1 MAARPIASGIV
12 SFGLV
17 AVPVKLYPATR
28 SKSLS
33 FNMLHKK
40 DRSRLKQQYVCGACG
55 DVVERDDT
63 VRGYEYAKG
72 EYAVFSEDELAT
84 LEQKSDRSIEI
95 EQFVPIEKVDPVYFD
110 KAYLLGP
117 DKGGH
122 KPYRLL
128 AAAMRESGK
137 CAVAKFSTRGK
148 QQLVLLREAERGL
161 VLHTLFYADEVRS
174 FADVELGDEVA
185 TKPAEVDLAVKLIDQ
200 LAADRFDAS
209 LYEDEYRKA
218 ALAMIERKIEGKEV
232 VSLPAQAPRA
242 QVIDLM
248 DALKQSLATQRG
260 RSRPAP
266 SRAAAEAKDET
277 EATAKDAPAPAAAN
291 GARAKTAR
299 KPPARAAKPAAA
311 AARTARARRSG

>member
-17 AVPVKLYPATR
+17 AVPVKLFPATR

-40 DRSRLKQQYVCGACG
+40 DRARLKQQYICSACG

-63 VRGYEYAKG
+63 VKGYEYSKG
-72 EYAVFSEDELAT
+72 EYAVLTEDEMKA
-84 LEQKSDRSIEI
+84 LEQKSDQSIEI

-128 AAAMRESGK
+128 VKAMAESGM

-148 QQLVLLREAERGL
+148 QQLVLVRQAEGGL
-161 VLHTLFYADEVRS
+161 ILQTLFYADEVRA
-174 FADVELGDEVA
+174 FDEVDLGDEIA
-185 TKPAEVDLAVKLIDQ
+185 TKPAEVDLAVKLIEQ
-200 LAADRFDAS
+200 LAADRFDPT

-218 ALAMIERKIEGKEV
+218 ALEIIERKIEGQEV
-232 VSLPAQAPRA
+232 VSLPDKPARA

-248 DALKQSLATQRG
+248 DALKQSLATQKAPPKRAAAS

-266 SRAAAEAKDET
+266 RSALAEDESSDDDVDRAQAK
-277 EATAKDAPAPAAAN
+277 
-291 GARAKTAR
+291 R
-299 KPPARAAKPAAA
+299 KPPARAAK
-311 AARTARARRSG
+311 ARGGEAVRQSKARSSG

>member
-40 DRSRLKQQYVCGACG
+40 DRARLKQQYVCSSCG

-72 EYAVFSEDELAT
+72 EYAVLTEDELAT
-84 LEQKSDRSIEI
+84 LEQKSDQSIEI

-148 QQLVLLREAERGL
+148 QQLVLLRQADQGL
-161 VLHTLFYADEVRS
+161 VLHTLYYADEVRS
-174 FADVELGDEVA
+174 FADVDLGEDVA
-185 TKPAEVDLAVKLIDQ
+185 TKPVEVELAVKLIDQ
-200 LAADRFDAS
+200 LATDRFDAT

-218 ALAMIERKIEGKEV
+218 ALAMIEQKIEGKDV
-232 VSLPAQAPRA
+232 VSLPARAPRA

-248 DALKQSLATQRG
+248 DALKQSLSTQR
-260 RSRPAP
+260 PK
-266 SRAAAEAKDET
+266 AK
-277 EATAKDAPAPAAAN
+277 PAPARAGSDDAPSPADDAVTASS
-291 GARAKTAR
+291 GRAKPAR
-299 KPPARAAKPAAA
+299 KPPARAAKSAET
-311 AARTARARRSG
+311 ARPARARRSG

>member
-40 DRSRLKQQYVCGACG
+40 DRARLKQQYLCSACG

-72 EYAVFSEDELAT
+72 EYAVFTDDELAA
-84 LEQKSDRSIEI
+84 LDQKSDQSIEI

-148 QQLVLLREAERGL
+148 QQLVLLRQADQGL
-161 VLHTLFYADEVRS
+161 VLHTLFYADEVRG
-174 FADVELGDEVA
+174 FADVDLGDEVA
-185 TKPAEVDLAVKLIDQ
+185 TKPAEVDLAVRLIDQ
-200 LAADRFDAS
+200 LATDRFDAT

-218 ALAMIERKIEGKEV
+218 ALAMIERKIEGKDV
-232 VSLPAQAPRA
+232 VSLPARAPRA

-248 DALKQSLATQRG
+248 DALKQSLATQR
-260 RSRPAP
+260 PK
-266 SRAAAEAKDET
+266 RASAARANGDAAEPA
-277 EATAKDAPAPAAAN
+277 ANAAAPAAP
-291 GARAKTAR
+291 ARAKAAR
-299 KPPARAAKPAAA
+299 KPPARAAKPAAES
-311 AARTARARRSG
+311 ARPARARRSG

>member
-40 DRSRLKQQYVCGACG
+40 DRARLKQQYLCSACG

-72 EYAVFSEDELAT
+72 EYAVFTDDELAA
-84 LEQKSDRSIEI
+84 LDQKSDQSIEI

-148 QQLVLLREAERGL
+148 QQLVLLRQAEQGL
-161 VLHTLFYADEVRS
+161 VLHTLFYADEVRG
-174 FADVELGDEVA
+174 FADVDLGDEVA

-200 LAADRFDAS
+200 LATDRFDAT

-218 ALAMIERKIEGKEV
+218 ALAMIERKIEGKDV
-232 VSLPAQAPRA
+232 VSLPARAPRA

-248 DALKQSLATQRG
+248 DALKQSLATQR
-260 RSRPAP
+260 PK
-266 SRAAAEAKDET
+266 RASAARANGDAAEPA
-277 EATAKDAPAPAAAN
+277 ANAAAPAAP
-291 GARAKTAR
+291 ARAKAAR
-299 KPPARAAKPAAA
+299 KPPARAAKPAAES
-311 AARTARARRSG
+311 ARPARARRSG

>member
-40 DRSRLKQQYVCGACG
+40 DRARLKQQYLCSACG

-63 VRGYEYAKG
+63 VRVYEYAKG
-72 EYAVFSEDELAT
+72 EYAVFTDDELGA
-84 LEQKSDRSIEI
+84 LDQKSDQSIEI
-95 EQFVPIEKVDPVYFD
+95 EQFVPIDKVDPVYFD

-148 QQLVLLREAERGL
+148 QQLVLLRQAEQGL
-161 VLHTLFYADEVRS
+161 VLHTLFYADEVRG
-174 FADVELGDEVA
+174 FADVDLGDEVA

-200 LAADRFDAS
+200 LATDRFDAT

-218 ALAMIERKIEGKEV
+218 ALAMIERKIEGKDV
-232 VSLPAQAPRA
+232 VSLPARAPRA

-248 DALKQSLATQRG
+248 DALKQSLATQR
-260 RSRPAP
+260 PK
-266 SRAAAEAKDET
+266 RASAARANGDAAEPA
-277 EATAKDAPAPAAAN
+277 ANAAAPAAP
-291 GARAKTAR
+291 ARAKAAR
-299 KPPARAAKPAAA
+299 KPPARAAKPAAES
-311 AARTARARRSG
+311 ARPARARRSG

>member
-40 DRSRLKQQYVCGACG
+40 DRARLKQQYLCSACG

-72 EYAVFSEDELAT
+72 EYAVFTDDELAA
-84 LEQKSDRSIEI
+84 LDQKSDQSIEI

-148 QQLVLLREAERGL
+148 QQLVLLRQADQGL
-161 VLHTLFYADEVRS
+161 VLHTLFYADEVRG
-174 FADVELGDEVA
+174 FADVDLGDEVA

-200 LAADRFDAS
+200 LATDRFDAT

-218 ALAMIERKIEGKEV
+218 ALAMIERKIEGKDV
-232 VSLPAQAPRA
+232 VSLPARAPRA

-248 DALKQSLATQRG
+248 DALKQSLATQRPKRAG
-260 RSRPAP
+260 GSAAK
-266 SRAAAEAKDET
+266 AAAEAAE
-277 EATAKDAPAPAAAN
+277 PAPP
-291 GARAKTAR
+291 ARAKAAR
-299 KPPARAAKPAAA
+299 KPPARAAKPAAES
-311 AARTARARRSG
+311 ARPARARRSG

>member
-40 DRSRLKQQYVCGACG
+40 DRARLKQQYLCSACG

-72 EYAVFSEDELAT
+72 EYAVFTDDELAA
-84 LEQKSDRSIEI
+84 LDQKSDQSIEI

-148 QQLVLLREAERGL
+148 QQLVLLRQADQGL
-161 VLHTLFYADEVRS
+161 VLHTLFYADEVRG
-174 FADVELGDEVA
+174 FADVDLGDEVA

-200 LAADRFDAS
+200 LATDRFDAT

-218 ALAMIERKIEGKEV
+218 ALAMIERKIEGKDV
-232 VSLPAQAPRA
+232 VSLPARAPRA

-248 DALKQSLATQRG
+248 DALKQSLATQR
-260 RSRPAP
+260 PK
-266 SRAAAEAKDET
+266 RASAARANGDAAEPA
-277 EATAKDAPAPAAAN
+277 ANAAAPAAP
-291 GARAKTAR
+291 ARAKAAR
-299 KPPARAAKPAAA
+299 KPPARAAKPAAES
-311 AARTARARRSG
+311 ARPARARRSG

>member
-40 DRSRLKQQYVCGACG
+40 DRARLKQQYLCSACG

-72 EYAVFSEDELAT
+72 EYAVFTDDELGA
-84 LEQKSDRSIEI
+84 LDQKSDQSIEI
-95 EQFVPIEKVDPVYFD
+95 EQFVPIDKVDPVYFD

-148 QQLVLLREAERGL
+148 QQLVLLRQAEQGL
-161 VLHTLFYADEVRS
+161 VLHTLFYADEVRG
-174 FADVELGDEVA
+174 FADVDLGDEVA

-200 LAADRFDAS
+200 LATDRFDAT

-218 ALAMIERKIEGKEV
+218 ALAMIERKIEGKDV
-232 VSLPAQAPRA
+232 VSLPARAPRA

-248 DALKQSLATQRG
+248 DALKQSLATQR
-260 RSRPAP
+260 PK
-266 SRAAAEAKDET
+266 RASAARANGDAAE
-277 EATAKDAPAPAAAN
+277 PAAKAAEPAAP
-291 GARAKTAR
+291 ARAKAAR
-299 KPPARAAKPAAA
+299 KPPARAAKPAAES
-311 AARTARARRSG
+311 ARPARARRSG

>member
-40 DRSRLKQQYVCGACG
+40 DRARLKQQYLCSACG

-72 EYAVFSEDELAT
+72 EYAVFTDDELAA
-84 LEQKSDRSIEI
+84 LDQKSDQSIEI

-148 QQLVLLREAERGL
+148 QQLVLLREADQGL

-174 FADVELGDEVA
+174 FADVDLGDEVA

-200 LAADRFDAS
+200 LAADRFDAT

-218 ALAMIERKIEGKEV
+218 ALAMIERKIEGKDV
-232 VSLPAQAPRA
+232 VSLPARAPRA

-248 DALKQSLATQRG
+248 DALKQSLATQRPKRASAARANG
-260 RSRPAP
+260 SATDAASPEAAP
-266 SRAAAEAKDET
+266 E
-277 EATAKDAPAPAAAN
+277 PAAP
-291 GARAKTAR
+291 ARAKAAR
-299 KPPARAAKPAAA
+299 KPPARAAKPAAES
-311 AARTARARRSG
+311 ARPARARRSG

>member
-1 MAARPIASGIV
+1 MAARPIASSIV

-17 AVPVKLYPATR
+17 SVPVKLYPATR

-33 FNMLHKK
+33 FNMLHGK
-40 DRSRLKQQYVCGACG
+40 DHARLKQQYVCSACG

-72 EYAVFSEDELAT
+72 EYAVLSEDELAA
-84 LEQKSDRSIEI
+84 LEQKSDQSIEI
-95 EQFVPIEKVDPVYFD
+95 EQFVPLAQVDPVYFD

-128 AAAMRESGK
+128 GAAMRESGK
-137 CAVAKFSTRGK
+137 CALARFSTRGK
-148 QQLVLLREAERGL
+148 QQLVLLRQADQGL

-174 FADVELGDEVA
+174 FADVDLGEEVA

-200 LAADRFDAS
+200 LATDRFDAT
-209 LYEDEYRKA
+209 LFEDEYRKA
-218 ALAMIERKIEGKEV
+218 ALAMIERKIAGQEV
-232 VSLPAQAPRA
+232 VSLQPRAAKA

-248 DALKQSLATQRG
+248 DALKQSLATQKPKA
-260 RSRPAP
+260 RPA
-266 SRAAAEAKDET
+266 R
-277 EATAKDAPAPAAAN
+277 
-291 GARAKTAR
+291 GARAEATEPAASAASSNTSSARAKDAR
-299 KPPARAAKPAAA
+299 KPPARAAKASAEATRPAK
-311 AARTARARRSG
+311 ARRSG

>member
-40 DRSRLKQQYVCGACG
+40 DRARLKQQYLCSACG

-72 EYAVFSEDELAT
+72 EYAVFTDDELGA
-84 LEQKSDRSIEI
+84 LDQKSDQSIEI
-95 EQFVPIEKVDPVYFD
+95 EQFVPIDKVDPVYFD

-148 QQLVLLREAERGL
+148 QQLVLLRQAEQGL
-161 VLHTLFYADEVRS
+161 VLHTLFYADEVRG
-174 FADVELGDEVA
+174 FADVDLGDEVA

-200 LAADRFDAS
+200 LATDRFDAT

-218 ALAMIERKIEGKEV
+218 ALAMIERKIEGKDV
-232 VSLPAQAPRA
+232 VSLPARAPRA

-248 DALKQSLATQRG
+248 DALKQSLATQR
-260 RSRPAP
+260 PK
-266 SRAAAEAKDET
+266 RASAARANGDAAE
-277 EATAKDAPAPAAAN
+277 PAAKALEPAAP
-291 GARAKTAR
+291 ARAKAAR
-299 KPPARAAKPAAA
+299 KPPARAAKSAAES
-311 AARTARARRSG
+311 ARPARARRSG

>member
-40 DRSRLKQQYVCGACG
+40 DRARLKQQYVCSACG

-72 EYAVFSEDELAT
+72 EYAVLSEDELQA
-84 LEQKSDRSIEI
+84 LEHKSDQSIEI

-128 AAAMRESGK
+128 GAAMRESGM

-148 QQLVLLREAERGL
+148 QQLVLLRQADEGL

-174 FADVELGDEVA
+174 FADVDLGDDVA
-185 TKPAEVDLAVKLIDQ
+185 TKPVEVELAVKLIEQ
-200 LAADRFDAS
+200 LATDRFDAT

-218 ALAMIERKIEGKEV
+218 ALAIIERKIEGQEV
-232 VSLPAQAPRA
+232 VSLPSRPERA
-242 QVIDLM
+242 KVIDLM
-248 DALKQSLATQRG
+248 DALKQSLATQKPKA
-260 RSRPAP
+260 RPERATKAAP
-266 SRAAAEAKDET
+266 IEASADVAAE
-277 EATAKDAPAPAAAN
+277 
-291 GARAKTAR
+291 GGRAKAPR
-299 KPPARAAKPAAA
+299 KPPARAAKSAGEA
-311 AARTARARRSG
+311 AARPAKARRSG

>member
-17 AVPVKLYPATR
+17 AVPVKLYSATS

-40 DRSRLKQQYVCGACG
+40 DRARLKQQYICSADGE
-55 DVVERDDT
+55 VVERDDT

-72 EYAVFSEDELAT
+72 EYAVLSDDEIKA
-84 LEQKSDRSIEI
+84 LEQKSDQSIEI
-95 EQFVPIEKVDPVYFD
+95 EEFVPIEKVDPTYFD

-128 AAAMRESGK
+128 SAAMRESGK

-148 QQLVLLREAERGL
+148 QQLVLVRQAAEGL
-161 VLHTLFYADEVRS
+161 VLHTLFYDDEVRS
-174 FADVELGDEVA
+174 FADVDLGDEVA
-185 TKPAEVDLAVKLIDQ
+185 TKPTEVQLAVQLIEQ
-200 LAADRFDAS
+200 LATDRFDAS
-209 LYEDEYRKA
+209 KYEDEYRKA
-218 ALAMIERKIEGKEV
+218 ALAIIERKIEGKEV
-232 VSLPAQAPRA
+232 VSLPAAPARA

-248 DALKQSLATQRG
+248 DALKQSLAAQKVK
-260 RSRPAP
+260 RPAAT
-266 SRAAAEAKDET
+266 SAGRAAGSAAPKLDE
-277 EATAKDAPAPAAAN
+277 DADEEEPVPT
-291 GARAKTAR
+291 RAAR
-299 KPPARAAKPAAA
+299 KPPARVAKASAES
-311 AARTARARRSG
+311 ARPVRTRRSG

>member
-40 DRSRLKQQYVCGACG
+40 DRARLKQQYLCSACG

-72 EYAVFSEDELAT
+72 EYAVFTDDELGA
-84 LEQKSDRSIEI
+84 LDQKSDQSIEI
-95 EQFVPIEKVDPVYFD
+95 EQFVPIDKVDPVYFD

-148 QQLVLLREAERGL
+148 QQLVLLRQAEQGL
-161 VLHTLFYADEVRS
+161 VLHTLFYADEVRG
-174 FADVELGDEVA
+174 FADVDLGDEVA

-200 LAADRFDAS
+200 LATDRFDAT

-218 ALAMIERKIEGKEV
+218 ALAMIERKIEGKDV
-232 VSLPAQAPRA
+232 VSLPARAPRA

-248 DALKQSLATQRG
+248 DALKQSLATQR
-260 RSRPAP
+260 PK
-266 SRAAAEAKDET
+266 RASAARANGDAAEPAAK
-277 EATAKDAPAPAAAN
+277 AAAPAAP
-291 GARAKTAR
+291 ARAKAAR
-299 KPPARAAKPAAA
+299 KPPARAAKPAAES
-311 AARTARARRSG
+311 ARPARARRSG

>member
-40 DRSRLKQQYVCGACG
+40 DRARLKQQYVCSSCG

-72 EYAVFSEDELAT
+72 EYAVLTEDELAT
-84 LEQKSDRSIEI
+84 LEQKSDQSIEI

-148 QQLVLLREAERGL
+148 QQLVLLRQADQGL
-161 VLHTLFYADEVRS
+161 VLHTLYYADEVRS
-174 FADVELGDEVA
+174 FADVDLGDEVA
-185 TKPAEVDLAVKLIDQ
+185 TKPAEIELAVKLIDQ
-200 LAADRFDAS
+200 LATDRFDAT

-218 ALAMIERKIEGKEV
+218 ALAMIEQKIEGKDV
-232 VSLPAQAPRA
+232 VSLPARAPRA

-248 DALKQSLATQRG
+248 DALKQSLATQRPKAKPT
-260 RSRPAP
+260 PAP
-266 SRAAAEAKDET
+266 SGRDDEAMPADDAVTASAASRGKA
-277 EATAKDAPAPAAAN
+277 
-291 GARAKTAR
+291 AR
-299 KPPARAAKPAAA
+299 KPPARAAKTADT
-311 AARTARARRSG
+311 ARPARARRSG

>member
-40 DRSRLKQQYVCGACG
+40 DRARLKQQYLCSACG

-72 EYAVFSEDELAT
+72 EYAVFTDDELAA
-84 LEQKSDRSIEI
+84 LDQKSDQSIEI

-148 QQLVLLREAERGL
+148 QQLVLLRQADQGL
-161 VLHTLFYADEVRS
+161 VLHTLFYADEVRG
-174 FADVELGDEVA
+174 FADVDLGDEVA

-200 LAADRFDAS
+200 LAADRFDAT

-218 ALAMIERKIEGKEV
+218 ALAMIERKIEGKDV
-232 VSLPAQAPRA
+232 VSLPARAPRA

-248 DALKQSLATQRG
+248 DALKQSLATQRPK
-260 RSRPAP
+260 RSAAARGNGG
-266 SRAAAEAKDET
+266 STKAAAEASG
-277 EATAKDAPAPAAAN
+277 PAAP
-291 GARAKTAR
+291 ARAKAAR
-299 KPPARAAKPAAA
+299 KPPARAAKPAAEG
-311 AARTARARRSG
+311 ARPARARRSG

>member
-40 DRSRLKQQYVCGACG
+40 DRARLKQQYLCSACG

-72 EYAVFSEDELAT
+72 EYAVFTDDELAA
-84 LEQKSDRSIEI
+84 LDQKSDQSIEI
-95 EQFVPIEKVDPVYFD
+95 EQFVPIDKVDPVYFD

-148 QQLVLLREAERGL
+148 QQLVLLRQADQGL
-161 VLHTLFYADEVRS
+161 VLHTLFYADEVRG
-174 FADVELGDEVA
+174 FADVDLGDEVA

-200 LAADRFDAS
+200 LATDRFDAT

-218 ALAMIERKIEGKEV
+218 ALAMIERKIEGKDV
-232 VSLPAQAPRA
+232 VSLPARAPRA

-248 DALKQSLATQRG
+248 DALKQSLATQRPKRASG
-260 RSRPAP
+260 SAAK
-266 SRAAAEAKDET
+266 AAAEAAE
-277 EATAKDAPAPAAAN
+277 PAPP
-291 GARAKTAR
+291 ARAKAAR
-299 KPPARAAKPAAA
+299 KPPARAAKPAAES
-311 AARTARARRSG
+311 ARPARARRSG

>member
-40 DRSRLKQQYVCGACG
+40 DRARLKQQYICSACG

-63 VRGYEYAKG
+63 VKGYEYSKG
-72 EYAVFSEDELAT
+72 EYAVLTDDEMKA
-84 LEQKSDRSIEI
+84 LEQKSDQSIEI
-95 EQFVPIEKVDPVYFD
+95 EQFVPIEQVDPVYFD

-128 AAAMRESGK
+128 SAAMRESGK
-137 CAVAKFSTRGK
+137 VAVAKYSTRGK
-148 QQLVLLREAERGL
+148 QQLVLLREADDGL
-161 VLHTLFYADEVRS
+161 ILQTLYYADEVRN
-174 FADVELGDEVA
+174 FEDVELGDEIA

-200 LAADRFDAS
+200 LAVDRFDPT
-209 LYEDEYRKA
+209 LYEDEYRKS
-218 ALAMIERKIEGKEV
+218 ALEIIERKIEGQEV
-232 VSLPAQAPRA
+232 VSLPERPARA

-248 DALKQSLATQRG
+248 DALKQSLATQKTAPKP
-260 RSRPAP
+260 RPVP
-266 SRAAAEAKDET
+266 
-277 EATAKDAPAPAAAN
+277 
-291 GARAKTAR
+291 ARARARRDQEDEDEEAVGGGAKASR
-299 KPPARAAKPAAA
+299 KPPARAAKASAAEARPAK
-311 AARTARARRSG
+311 TRRSG

>member
-40 DRSRLKQQYVCGACG
+40 DRARLKQQYVCSGCG

-63 VRGYEYAKG
+63 VKGYEYAKG
-72 EYAVFSEDELAT
+72 EYAVLSEDELRA
-84 LEQKSDRSIEI
+84 LEHKSDQSIEI
-95 EQFVPIEKVDPVYFD
+95 DQFVPIEKVDPIYFD

-148 QQLVLLREAERGL
+148 QQLVLLRQADQGL
-161 VLHTLFYADEVRS
+161 VLHTLFYADEVRG
-174 FADVELGDEVA
+174 FADVDLGDEVA
-185 TKPAEVDLAVKLIDQ
+185 TKPAEVDLAVKLIEQ
-200 LAADRFDAS
+200 LAADRFDAEQ
-209 LYEDEYRKA
+209 YEDEYRKA
-218 ALAMIERKIEGKEV
+218 ALEIIERKIEGKEIV
-232 VSLPAQAPRA
+232 TLPEHKPRA

-248 DALKQSLATQRG
+248 DALKQSLASQGGKR
-260 RSRPAP
+260 RPAAERP
-266 SRAAAEAKDET
+266 KAEPARAERAEA
-277 EATAKDAPAPAAAN
+277 EAEAADAP
-291 GARAKTAR
+291 GGRGAR
-299 KPPARAAKPAAA
+299 KPPARASK
-311 AARTARARRSG
+311 ARGEASRPARARRSG

>member
-40 DRSRLKQQYVCGACG
+40 DRARLKQQYVCSGCG

-63 VRGYEYAKG
+63 VKGYEYAKG
-72 EYAVFSEDELAT
+72 EYAVLSEDELHT
-84 LEQKSDRSIEI
+84 LEQKSDQSIEI

-128 AAAMRESGK
+128 GAAMRQSGK

-148 QQLVLLREAERGL
+148 QQLVLLRQADDGL

-174 FADVELGDEVA
+174 FADVELGDDVA
-185 TKPAEVDLAVKLIDQ
+185 TKPAEVELAVKLIEQ
-200 LAADRFDAS
+200 LATDRFDAT
-209 LYEDEYRKA
+209 LYEDEYRKS
-218 ALAMIERKIEGKEV
+218 ALAMIERKIEGQEV
-232 VSLPAQAPRA
+232 VSLPARAPRA

-248 DALKQSLATQRG
+248 DALKQSLATQKPKA
-260 RSRPAP
+260 RPT
-266 SRAAAEAKDET
+266 RAAADAASSDADAAADT
-277 EATAKDAPAPAAAN
+277 ATASPR
-291 GARAKTAR
+291 ARAAR
-299 KPPARAAKPAAA
+299 KPPARAAKASTE
-311 AARTARARRSG
+311 AARPARTRRSG

>member
-1 MAARPIASGIV
+1 MAARPIASGTV

-28 SKSLS
+28 AKSLS

-40 DRSRLKQQYVCGACG
+40 DKARLRQQYLCSACG
-55 DVVERDDT
+55 EVVERDDT
-63 VRGYEYAKG
+63 VRGYEYTKG
-72 EYAVFSEDELAT
+72 EYAVLSDEELKA
-84 LEQKSDRSIEI
+84 LEQKSDQSIEI
-95 EQFVPIEKVDPVYFD
+95 EQFVPIEKVDPIYFD

-117 DKGGH
+117 DKGGN

-128 AAAMRESGK
+128 SAAMAKAGM

-148 QQLVLLREAERGL
+148 QQLVLLRQAAEGL

-185 TKPAEVDLAVKLIDQ
+185 TKPVEVDLAVKLIEQ
-200 LAADRFDAS
+200 LATDRFDAT
-209 LYEDEYRKA
+209 LYEDEYRQA

-232 VSLPAQAPRA
+232 VSLPTRAPRA

-248 DALKQSLATQRG
+248 DALKQSLATQKGGKRK
-260 RSRPAP
+260 P
-266 SRAAAEAKDET
+266 AAAEPRDESAS
-277 EATAKDAPAPAAAN
+277 EDE
-291 GARAKTAR
+291 ARAEPARGKGATR
-299 KPPARAAKPAAA
+299 KPPARVKPSTES
-311 AARTARARRSG
+311 ARPARARRSG

>member
-40 DRSRLKQQYVCGACG
+40 DRARLKQQYLCSACG

-72 EYAVFSEDELAT
+72 EYAVFTDDELAA
-84 LEQKSDRSIEI
+84 LDQKSDQSIEI

-148 QQLVLLREAERGL
+148 QQLVLLRQADQGL
-161 VLHTLFYADEVRS
+161 VLHTLFYADEVRG
-174 FADVELGDEVA
+174 FADVDLGDEVA

-200 LAADRFDAS
+200 LATDRFDAT

-218 ALAMIERKIEGKEV
+218 ALAMIERKIEGKDV
-232 VSLPAQAPRA
+232 VSLPARAPRA

-248 DALKQSLATQRG
+248 DALKQSLATQRPKRASG
-260 RSRPAP
+260 SAAK
-266 SRAAAEAKDET
+266 AAAEAAE
-277 EATAKDAPAPAAAN
+277 PAPP
-291 GARAKTAR
+291 ARAKAAR
-299 KPPARAAKPAAA
+299 KPPARAAKPAAES
-311 AARTARARRSG
+311 ARPARARRSG

>member
-40 DRSRLKQQYVCGACG
+40 DRARLKQQYLCSACG

-72 EYAVFSEDELAT
+72 EYAVFTDDELGA
-84 LEQKSDRSIEI
+84 LDQKSDQSIEI

-148 QQLVLLREAERGL
+148 QQLVLLRQADQGL
-161 VLHTLFYADEVRS
+161 VLHTLFYADEVRG
-174 FADVELGDEVA
+174 FADVDLGDEVA

-200 LAADRFDAS
+200 LATDRFDAT

-218 ALAMIERKIEGKEV
+218 ALAMIERKIEGKDV
-232 VSLPAQAPRA
+232 VSLPARAPRA

-248 DALKQSLATQRG
+248 DALKQSLATQRPKRAG
-260 RSRPAP
+260 GSAAK
-266 SRAAAEAKDET
+266 AAAEAAE
-277 EATAKDAPAPAAAN
+277 PAPP
-291 GARAKTAR
+291 ARAKAAR
-299 KPPARAAKPAAA
+299 KPPARAAKPAAES
-311 AARTARARRSG
+311 ARPARARRSG

>member
-40 DRSRLKQQYVCGACG
+40 DRARLKQQYLCSACG

-72 EYAVFSEDELAT
+72 EYAVFTDDELAA
-84 LEQKSDRSIEI
+84 LDQKSDQSIEI

-148 QQLVLLREAERGL
+148 QQLVLLRQADQGL
-161 VLHTLFYADEVRS
+161 VLHTLFYADEVRG
-174 FADVELGDEVA
+174 FADVDLGDEVA

-200 LAADRFDAS
+200 LATDRFDAT

-218 ALAMIERKIEGKEV
+218 ALAMIERKIEGKDV
-232 VSLPAQAPRA
+232 VSLPARAPRA

-248 DALKQSLATQRG
+248 DALKQSLATQRPKRAG
-260 RSRPAP
+260 GSAAK
-266 SRAAAEAKDET
+266 AAAE
-277 EATAKDAPAPAAAN
+277 EAEPAPP
-291 GARAKTAR
+291 ARAKAAR
-299 KPPARAAKPAAA
+299 KPPARAAKPAAES
-311 AARTARARRSG
+311 ARPARARRSG

>member
-40 DRSRLKQQYVCGACG
+40 DRARLKQQYVCSACG

-72 EYAVFSEDELAT
+72 EYAVLSEDELQA
-84 LEQKSDRSIEI
+84 LEQKSDQSIEI
-95 EQFVPIEKVDPVYFD
+95 EQFVPLSKVDPVYFD

-128 AAAMRESGK
+128 TAAMRESGK

-148 QQLVLLREAERGL
+148 QQLVLVREAEHGL
-161 VLHTLFYADEVRS
+161 VLHTLFYGDEVRS
-174 FADVELGDEVA
+174 FADVDLGDEIA
-185 TKPAEVDLAVKLIDQ
+185 TKPAEVELAVKLIDQ
-200 LAADRFDAS
+200 LASDGFDATQ
-209 LYEDEYRKA
+209 YEDEYRQA
-218 ALAMIERKIEGKEV
+218 ALAIIERKIEGQDV
-232 VSLPAQAPRA
+232 VSLPGRPARA

-248 DALKQSLATQRG
+248 DALKQSLATQKG
-260 RSRPAP
+260 KARPASTTAAGSDRGNEEESAAQP
-266 SRAAAEAKDET
+266 S
-277 EATAKDAPAPAAAN
+277 AT
-291 GARAKTAR
+291 RAKAAG
-299 KPPARAAKPAAA
+299 KPPARAAKAGGEASRPAK
-311 AARTARARRSG
+311 ARRSG

>member
-40 DRSRLKQQYVCGACG
+40 DRARLKQQYLCSACG

-72 EYAVFSEDELAT
+72 EYAVFTDDELGA
-84 LEQKSDRSIEI
+84 LDQKSDQSIEI
-95 EQFVPIEKVDPVYFD
+95 EQFVPIDKVDPVYFD

-148 QQLVLLREAERGL
+148 QQLVLLRQAEQGL
-161 VLHTLFYADEVRS
+161 VLHTLFYADEVRG
-174 FADVELGDEVA
+174 FADVDLGDEVA

-200 LAADRFDAS
+200 LATDRFDAT

-218 ALAMIERKIEGKEV
+218 ALAMIERKIEGKDV
-232 VSLPAQAPRA
+232 VSLPARAPRA

-248 DALKQSLATQRG
+248 DALKQSLATQR
-260 RSRPAP
+260 PK
-266 SRAAAEAKDET
+266 RASAARANGDAAE
-277 EATAKDAPAPAAAN
+277 PAAKALEPAAP
-291 GARAKTAR
+291 ARAKAAR
-299 KPPARAAKPAAA
+299 KPPARAAKPAAES
-311 AARTARARRSG
+311 ARPARARRSG

>member
-40 DRSRLKQQYVCGACG
+40 DRARLKQQYLCSACG

-72 EYAVFSEDELAT
+72 EYAVFTDDELAA
-84 LEQKSDRSIEI
+84 LDQKSDQSIEI

-148 QQLVLLREAERGL
+148 QQLVLLRQADQGL
-161 VLHTLFYADEVRS
+161 VLHTLFYADEVRG
-174 FADVELGDEVA
+174 FADVDLGDEVA

-200 LAADRFDAS
+200 LATDRFDAT

-218 ALAMIERKIEGKEV
+218 ALAMIERKIEGKDV
-232 VSLPAQAPRA
+232 VSLPARAPRA

-248 DALKQSLATQRG
+248 DALKQSLATQRPKRAG
-260 RSRPAP
+260 GSAAK
-266 SRAAAEAKDET
+266 AAAEAAE
-277 EATAKDAPAPAAAN
+277 PAPP
-291 GARAKTAR
+291 ARAKAAR
-299 KPPARAAKPAAA
+299 KPPARAAKPAAES
-311 AARTARARRSG
+311 ARPALARRSG

>member
-40 DRSRLKQQYVCGACG
+40 DRARLKQQYLCSACG

-72 EYAVFSEDELAT
+72 EYAVFTDDELGA
-84 LEQKSDRSIEI
+84 LDQKSDQSIEI
-95 EQFVPIEKVDPVYFD
+95 EQFVPIDKVDPVYFD

-148 QQLVLLREAERGL
+148 QQLVLLRQAEQGL
-161 VLHTLFYADEVRS
+161 VLHTLFYADEVRG
-174 FADVELGDEVA
+174 FADVDLGDEVA

-200 LAADRFDAS
+200 LATDRFDAT

-218 ALAMIERKIEGKEV
+218 ALAMIERKIEGKDV
-232 VSLPAQAPRA
+232 VSLPARAPRA

-248 DALKQSLATQRG
+248 DALKQSLATQR
-260 RSRPAP
+260 PK
-266 SRAAAEAKDET
+266 RASAARANGDAAEPA
-277 EATAKDAPAPAAAN
+277 ANAAAPAAP
-291 GARAKTAR
+291 ARAKAAR
-299 KPPARAAKPAAA
+299 KPPARAAKPAAES
-311 AARTARARRSG
+311 ARPARARRSG

>member
-40 DRSRLKQQYVCGACG
+40 DRARLKQQYICSGCG

-63 VRGYEYAKG
+63 VKGYEYAKG
-72 EYAVFSEDELAT
+72 EYAVLSEDELQA
-84 LEQKSDRSIEI
+84 LEQKSDQSIEI

-128 AAAMRESGK
+128 GAAMRQSGK

-148 QQLVLLREAERGL
+148 QQLVLLRQADEGL

-174 FADVELGDEVA
+174 FADVELGDDVA
-185 TKPAEVDLAVKLIDQ
+185 TKPAEVELAVKLIEQ
-200 LAADRFDAS
+200 LATDRFDAT
-209 LYEDEYRKA
+209 LYEDEYRKS
-218 ALAMIERKIEGKEV
+218 ALAMIERKIEGQEV
-232 VSLPAQAPRA
+232 VSLPARAPRA

-248 DALKQSLATQRG
+248 DALKQSLASQKPKA
-260 RSRPAP
+260 RPARA
-266 SRAAAEAKDET
+266 SADDATSDAAA
-277 EATAKDAPAPAAAN
+277 DAASASTR
-291 GARAKTAR
+291 ARASR
-299 KPPARAAKPAAA
+299 KPPARAAKASAE
-311 AARTARARRSG
+311 AARPARTRRSG

>member
-40 DRSRLKQQYVCGACG
+40 DRARLKQQYICSGCG

-63 VRGYEYAKG
+63 VKGYEYAKG
-72 EYAVFSEDELAT
+72 EYAVLSEDELQA
-84 LEQKSDRSIEI
+84 LEHKSDQSIEI

-128 AAAMRESGK
+128 GAAMHQSGK

-148 QQLVLLREAERGL
+148 QQLVLLRQADEGL

-174 FADVELGDEVA
+174 FADVELGDDVA
-185 TKPAEVDLAVKLIDQ
+185 TKPAEVELAVKLIEQ
-200 LAADRFDAS
+200 LATDRFDAT
-209 LYEDEYRKA
+209 LYEDEYRKS
-218 ALAMIERKIEGKEV
+218 ALAMIERKIEGQEV
-232 VSLPAQAPRA
+232 VSLPARAPRA

-248 DALKQSLATQRG
+248 DALKQSLATQKPK
-260 RSRPAP
+260 SRPARA
-266 SRAAAEAKDET
+266 SAGEDAAAAAE
-277 EATAKDAPAPAAAN
+277 PAASP
-291 GARAKTAR
+291 RAKAAR
-299 KPPARAAKPAAA
+299 KPPARAAKASTD
-311 AARTARARRSG
+311 AARPARTRRSG

>member
-33 FNMLHKK
+33 FNMLHGK
-40 DRSRLKQQYVCGACG
+40 DRARLKQQYVCSACG

-72 EYAVFSEDELAT
+72 EYAVFDDDELAA
-84 LEQKSDRSIEI
+84 LEQKSDQSIEI

-148 QQLVLLREAERGL
+148 QQLVLLRQADAGL

-174 FADVELGDEVA
+174 FADVDLGDEVA

-209 LYEDEYRKA
+209 QYEDDYRNA
-218 ALAMIERKIEGKEV
+218 ALALIERKIEGKEV
-232 VSLPAQAPRA
+232 VSLPARAPRA

-248 DALKQSLATQRG
+248 DALKQSLATQRPKG
-260 RSRPAP
+260 RSTAP
-266 SRAAAEAKDET
+266 RASAAEAADT
-277 EATAKDAPAPAAAN
+277 DDAAPPSA
-291 GARAKTAR
+291 GRARPAR
-299 KPPARAAKPAAA
+299 KPPARAAKSAAEGA
-311 AARTARARRSG
+311 RPARTRRSG

>member
-1 MAARPIASGIV
+1 MAARPIASGTV

-40 DRSRLKQQYVCGACG
+40 DKARLRQQYVCSACSE
-55 DVVERDDT
+55 VVDRDDT

-72 EYAVFSEDELAT
+72 EYAVLSDEELRA
-84 LEQKSDRSIEI
+84 LETKSDQSIEI

-117 DKGGH
+117 DKGGN

-128 AAAMRESGK
+128 TAAMRESGK
-137 CAVAKFSTRGK
+137 CAVARFSTRGK
-148 QQLVLLREAERGL
+148 QQLVLLRQTDRGL
-161 VLHTLFYADEVRS
+161 MLHTLFYADEVRG
-174 FADVELGDEVA
+174 FDDVELGDEVA
-185 TKPAEVDLAVKLIDQ
+185 TKPVEIDLAVKLIDQ
-200 LAADRFDAS
+200 LASDAFTPE

-218 ALAMIERKIEGKEV
+218 ALEMIERKIEGKEV
-232 VSLPAQAPRA
+232 VSLPEHKPRA

-248 DALKQSLATQRG
+248 EALKQSLATQKG
-260 RSRPAP
+260 KKGAQPAEESAVAEP
-266 SRAAAEAKDET
+266 ARARAA
-277 EATAKDAPAPAAAN
+277 
-291 GARAKTAR
+291 AR
-299 KPPARAAKPAAA
+299 KPPARAAKARGEAER
-311 AARTARARRSG
+311 AARSRRSG

>member
-40 DRSRLKQQYVCGACG
+40 DRARLKQQYICSACG

-63 VRGYEYAKG
+63 VKGYEYAKG
-72 EYAVFSEDELAT
+72 EYAVLTEEEMKA
-84 LEQKSDRSIEI
+84 LEQKSDQSIEI
-95 EQFVPIEKVDPVYFD
+95 EQFVPIEQVDPVYFD

-128 AAAMRESGK
+128 TAAMRESGK
-137 CAVAKFSTRGK
+137 VAVAKFSTRGK
-148 QQLVLLREAERGL
+148 QQLVLLRQADEGL

-174 FADVELGDEVA
+174 FADVDLGDEVA

-200 LAADRFDAS
+200 LAAERFDPTA
-209 LYEDEYRKA
+209 YEDEYRKA
-218 ALAMIERKIEGKEV
+218 ALEIIERKIEGKEV
-232 VSLPAQAPRA
+232 VSLPERPARA

-248 DALKQSLATQRG
+248 EALKQSLETQKTTATP
-260 RSRPAP
+260 RPAP
-266 SRAAAEAKDET
+266 ARARARGDEEEEPRAAVGG
-277 EATAKDAPAPAAAN
+277 
-291 GARAKTAR
+291 GARAPR
-299 KPPARAAKPAAA
+299 KPPARAAKASAET
-311 AARTARARRSG
+311 ARPARARRSG